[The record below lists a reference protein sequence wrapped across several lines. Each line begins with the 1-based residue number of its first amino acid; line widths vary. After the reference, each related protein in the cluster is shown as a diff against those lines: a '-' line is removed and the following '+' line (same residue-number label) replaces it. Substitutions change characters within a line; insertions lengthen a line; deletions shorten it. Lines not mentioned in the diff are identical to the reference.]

1 MGWNTNQRTGK
12 TGEWINEKMSV
23 VQKRKRVKEFG
34 NRLNIWE
41 LSPVTNNT
49 TNHPAPF
56 PEQLAADHIISWS
69 NEGDIVFDPFCG
81 SGTTCKM
88 AVLNNR
94 NYLGIE
100 ISQEYCDIA
109 CKRIEGHKDK
119 VEDGDEK

>member
-1 MGWNTNQRTGK
+1 
-12 TGEWINEKMSV
+12 MSV
-23 VQKRKRVKEFG
+23 VQKSKRVKEFG

-49 TNHPAPF
+49 TGHPAPF
-56 PEQLAADHIISWS
+56 PEQLAADHITTWS
-69 NEGDIVFDPFCG
+69 NRGDLVFDPFCG

-109 CKRIEGHKDK
+109 CKRIDEAKDINWGEVNIVIK
-119 VEDGDEK
+119 